1 MSGASMPTP
10 FAATLELLRR
20 VLTLEQ
26 RQGYRNNAA
35 TGGLY
40 RYFHQQFDRQDLDAT
55 TAPVAEG
62 LLRDLKRYEALGS
75 VEERAQQ
82 VVIVLKHVEEALSG
96 RAMAHEPVATG
107 PVADAHRGDSAALA
121 RIRRP
126 SPPTPLPA
134 AGEGG
139 RQPSPPSHADWAV
152 GSAEP
157 TAQPVLP
164 AAGEGGRT
172 AVSTRP
178 VRRGNGDS
186 WETDGREPSPQ
197 ELAIRREMARE
208 AGLEDTPGST
218 GSTAPRE
225 VSGAIDTL
233 DTRSPL
239 PRTGE
244 GSGVRVAPRTGR
256 AAEGEDSVPPLPRTG
271 EGPGVR
277 VVSLEQPLADV
288 LKIRPQELEKL
299 ERLGLRTVE
308 DAIRHFP
315 RDHYDYRNP
324 VPINKLRAGM
334 TTTLQGVLQAVDLRT
349 TARKHVI
356 VEAKVADSTAVIRV
370 GWFNQRFMA
379 AQLRPHIG
387 QRVAISGHTELF
399 NGRLQFVPRDVEF
412 PNEED
417 LGDSGGGG
425 ELTHTGRLV
434 PVYPLTEGLTGRW
447 LRNTIRRT
455 LDAALHLVVDPLP
468 PALRDAHN
476 LLPLDRALYA
486 YHLPADEEE
495 KAAATRRLAFEE
507 LFYVGIGMARRK
519 REWQQGPPAHPVARD
534 PAALEEFTRSL
545 PFALTGAQRRVLD
558 TILADMARAVPM
570 SRLLQGDVGS
580 GKTVV
585 AAAALLLAARAGWQ
599 GALMA
604 PTEILAEQH
613 ARSLARLLEPF
624 GVEVA
629 LLTGSVKGA
638 ERKRVYAGAA
648 DGSIPVLVGTQAL
661 IQEGVA
667 FDCLAL
673 AVVDEQHRFGVGQR
687 AGLRQKGFNPHV
699 LAMTATPIPRTLS
712 LTIYGDLDVAV
723 IDERPPGRQ
732 PIDTQWVPSDAT
744 AYRMVREQ
752 VTLGRQAYVICPLV
766 EETDKSEAR
775 AAVAEHKRLQRE
787 VFPDLVVGL
796 VHGRLKGSE
805 KEAVLARFRDGEIQ
819 VLVAT
824 SVVEVG
830 IDVPNATV
838 MVVQE
843 ANRFGL
849 AQLHQFRGRVGR
861 GAEQS
866 YCLLLAESA
875 SAIGQQRLQA
885 ITSTDDGF
893 KLAEEDLRLRGPG
906 EFWGTRQSGLPAL
919 TVAGMGDVRAIEEA
933 RDAATR
939 LVEEDPDLARPEHR
953 LLSQQVER
961 FWNRGVGSERS

>member
-1 MSGASMPTP
+1 MSGAPMPTP
-10 FAATLELLRR
+10 FAATLDLLRR

-40 RYFHQQFDRQDLDAT
+40 RYFHQQFDRQDLDAA

-62 LLRDLKRYEALGS
+62 LLRDLKRYESLGS

-82 VVIVLKHVEEALSG
+82 VVIVLKRVEAAAAGQSPV
-96 RAMAHEPVATG
+96 HEPVATG
-107 PVADAHRGDSAALA
+107 PVAAVHRGDAAALA
-121 RIRRP
+121 RIRMPSPKEP
-126 SPPTPLPA
+126 SPPP
-134 AGEGG
+134 
-139 RQPSPPSHADWAV
+139 HADWSL
-152 GSAEP
+152 GSGEP
-157 TAQPVLP
+157 TAQPALP
-164 AAGEGGRT
+164 CAGEGSAT
-172 AVSTRP
+172 AVSARSP
-178 VRRGNGDS
+178 RRVLSDS
-186 WETDGREPSPQ
+186 WEADGREPSPQ
-197 ELAIRREMARE
+197 EMAIRREMARE

-218 GSTAPRE
+218 APRE
-225 VSGAIDTL
+225 SSGETGTL
-233 DTRSPL
+233 DISSPL

-244 GSGVRVAPRTGR
+244 PVGLSAPQSRETNPHGAGVRVALAT
-256 AAEGEDSVPPLPRTG
+256 
-271 EGPGVR
+271 
-277 VVSLEQPLADV
+277 SLEQPLSEV

-334 TTTLQGVLQAVDLRT
+334 TTTLQGVLRAVDMRT

-370 GWFNQRFMA
+370 GWFNQRFIA

-412 PNEED
+412 PEEED
-417 LGDSGGGG
+417 TGGTGG
-425 ELTHTGRLV
+425 ATHTGRLV

-468 PALRDAHN
+468 PSLRDAHD
-476 LLPLDRALYA
+476 LLSLDRALYA

-507 LFYVGIGMARRK
+507 LFYVGISMARRK
-519 REWQQGPPAHPVARD
+519 REWQQGPPARPVARD

-570 SRLLQGDVGS
+570 GRLLQGDVGS

-613 ARSLARLLEPF
+613 SRSLARLLAPF

-648 DGSIPVLVGTQAL
+648 DGSIAVLVGTQAL

-667 FDCLAL
+667 FDRLAL
-673 AVVDEQHRFGVGQR
+673 AVIDEQHRFGVGQR

-732 PIDTQWVPSDAT
+732 PIDTQWVPSDAM

-875 SAIGQQRLQA
+875 SAMGQQRLQA

-919 TVAGMGDVRAIEEA
+919 TVAGLGDMRAIEEA

>member
-1 MSGASMPTP
+1 MPTP
-10 FAATLELLRR
+10 FAVTLDLLRR

-40 RYFHQQFDRQDLDAT
+40 RYFHQQFDRQDLDAIS
-55 TAPVAEG
+55 APVAEG
-62 LLRDLKRYEALGS
+62 LLRDLRRYEALGS

-82 VVIVLKHVEEALSG
+82 VVIVLKRVEEALSG

-121 RIRRP
+121 RIRQLASKEP
-126 SPPTPLPA
+126 SPPP
-134 AGEGG
+134 
-139 RQPSPPSHADWAV
+139 HADWSL

-157 TAQPVLP
+157 TAQPALP
-164 AAGEGGRT
+164 TAGEGSTT
-172 AVSTRP
+172 AVSARSP
-178 VRRGNGDS
+178 RRVTSDS

-218 GSTAPRE
+218 APRE
-225 VSGAIDTL
+225 LSGATGAL
-233 DTRSPL
+233 DASSPL
-239 PRTGE
+239 PRTGR
-244 GSGVRVAPRTGR
+244 GAG
-256 AAEGEDSVPPLPRTG
+256 G
-271 EGPGVR
+271 EGIPGAT
-277 VVSLEQPLADV
+277 SLEQPLADV

-468 PALRDAHN
+468 PALRDAHD

-519 REWQQGPPAHPVARD
+519 REWQQGPPARPVARD

-585 AAAALLLAARAGWQ
+585 AAAALLLTARVGWQ

>member
-1 MSGASMPTP
+1 MRQP
-10 FAATLELLRR
+10 FAATLDLLRR

-40 RYFHQQFDRQDLDAT
+40 RYFHQQFDRQDLDT
-55 TAPVAEG
+55 STAPVAEG
-62 LLRDLKRYEALGS
+62 LLRDLRRYEALGS

-82 VVIVLKHVEEALSG
+82 VVIVLKRVEAAAVG
-96 RAMAHEPVATG
+96 QAPVHEPVATG
-107 PVADAHRGDSAALA
+107 PVADAHRGDAAALA
-121 RIRRP
+121 RIRQP
-126 SPPTPLPA
+126 SPPTPLPRT
-134 AGEGG
+134 GEG
-139 RQPSPPSHADWAV
+139 STTA
-152 GSAEP
+152 GSA
-157 TAQPVLP
+157 
-164 AAGEGGRT
+164 
-172 AVSTRP
+172 RP

-186 WETDGREPSPQ
+186 WQADGREPSPQ

-208 AGLEDTPGST
+208 AGLEDTV

-225 VSGAIDTL
+225 LSGATSTL
-233 DTRSPL
+233 DTS
-239 PRTGE
+239 
-244 GSGVRVAPRTGR
+244 S
-256 AAEGEDSVPPLPRTG
+256 PLPRTG

-277 VVSLEQPLADV
+277 VAPHTGEGLGVRATSLQQPLSEV

-324 VPINKLRAGM
+324 APINKLRAGM
-334 TTTLQGVLQAVDLRT
+334 TTTLQGILQAVDMRT

-356 VEAKVADSTAVIRV
+356 VEAKVSDSTAVIRV

-379 AQLRPHIG
+379 AQLRPHVG

-412 PNEED
+412 PHEED
-417 LGDSGGGG
+417 MGGGG
-425 ELTHTGRLV
+425 SGAGGAGGAGGGDMTHTGRLV

-447 LRNTIRRT
+447 LRNTIKRT
-455 LDAALHLVVDPLP
+455 LDAALHLVEDPLP
-468 PALRDAHN
+468 PALRGAHD

-495 KAAATRRLAFEE
+495 KAAAMRRLAFEE

-519 REWQQGPPAHPVARD
+519 REWQQGPPARPVARD

-570 SRLLQGDVGS
+570 GRLLQGDVGS

-613 ARSLARLLEPF
+613 ARSLARLLDPF

-667 FDCLAL
+667 FDRLAL

-787 VFPDLVVGL
+787 VFPDLAVGL

-875 SAIGQQRLQA
+875 SAVGQQRLQA

-919 TVAGMGDVRAIEEA
+919 TVAGLGDMRSVEEA

-939 LVEEDPDLARPEHR
+939 LVEDDPDLAHPEHR
-953 LLSQQVER
+953 LLSQQMER
-961 FWNRGVGSERS
+961 FWTRGAGSERS

>member
-82 VVIVLKHVEEALSG
+82 VVIVLKRVEAAVAGQSPV
-96 RAMAHEPVATG
+96 HEPVATG
-107 PVADAHRGDSAALA
+107 PVAAVHRGDAAALA
-121 RIRRP
+121 RIRQP

-139 RQPSPPSHADWAV
+139 RQPSPPSRADPSL

-157 TAQPVLP
+157 TAQPALP
-164 AAGEGGRT
+164 AAGEGGKT

-186 WETDGREPSPQ
+186 WEADGREPSPQ

-208 AGLEDTPGST
+208 AGLDDTSGSP
-218 GSTAPRE
+218 APRE
-225 VSGAIDTL
+225 SSEAIDPL
-233 DTRSPL
+233 DTSSPL

-244 GSGVRVAPRTGR
+244 GSGVRVAPRIGG
-256 AAEGEDSVPPLPRTG
+256 AAGGEGIPASSPLPRTG
-271 EGPGVR
+271 EGLGVR
-277 VVSLEQPLADV
+277 ATSLEQPLSEV

-334 TTTLQGVLQAVDLRT
+334 TTTLQGVLQAVDMRT

-370 GWFNQRFMA
+370 GWFNQRFIA

-387 QRVAISGHTELF
+387 QRLAISGHTELF

-412 PNEED
+412 PEEED
-417 LGDSGGGG
+417 TGGTGG
-425 ELTHTGRLV
+425 ATHTGRLV

-468 PALRDAHN
+468 PALRDAHD
-476 LLPLDRALYA
+476 LLSLDRALYA

-519 REWQQGPPAHPVARD
+519 REWQQGPPARPVVRD

-570 SRLLQGDVGS
+570 GRLLQGDVGS

-613 ARSLARLLEPF
+613 GRSLTRLLAPF

-648 DGSIPVLVGTQAL
+648 DGSIAVLVGTQAL

-667 FDCLAL
+667 FDRLAL

-712 LTIYGDLDVAV
+712 LTTYGDLDVAV

-766 EETDKSEAR
+766 EETDTSEAR

-787 VFPDLVVGL
+787 VFPDLAVGL

-875 SAIGQQRLQA
+875 SAMGQQRLQA

-919 TVAGMGDVRAIEEA
+919 TVAGLGDMRAIEEA

-953 LLSQQVER
+953 LLSHQVER

>member
-1 MSGASMPTP
+1 MPTP
-10 FAATLELLRR
+10 FAVTLDLLRR

-40 RYFHQQFDRQDLDAT
+40 RYFHQQFDRQDLDAIS
-55 TAPVAEG
+55 APVAEG
-62 LLRDLKRYEALGS
+62 LLRDLRRYEALGS

-82 VVIVLKHVEEALSG
+82 VVIVLKRVEEALSG

-121 RIRRP
+121 RIRQPASKEP
-126 SPPTPLPA
+126 SPPAPLPR
-134 AGEGG
+134 AGEGSTKG
-139 RQPSPPSHADWAV
+139 GTE
-152 GSAEP
+152 GSA
-157 TAQPVLP
+157 
-164 AAGEGGRT
+164 T
-172 AVSTRP
+172 AVSARSPRRP
-178 VRRGNGDS
+178 TSDS
-186 WETDGREPSPQ
+186 WETDGREPSLQ

-208 AGLEDTPGST
+208 AGLEETPGST
-218 GSTAPRE
+218 TPRE
-225 VSGAIDTL
+225 LSGAIDTL
-233 DTRSPL
+233 DTDSPL

-244 GSGVRVAPRTGR
+244 GSGVRG
-256 AAEGEDSVPPLPRTG
+256 SVPPLPRTG
-271 EGPGVR
+271 RGAGGEGIPGAT
-277 VVSLEQPLADV
+277 SLEQPLADV

-468 PALRDAHN
+468 PALRDAHD

-519 REWQQGPPAHPVARD
+519 REWQQGPPARPVARD

-585 AAAALLLAARAGWQ
+585 AAAALLLTARVGWQ